1 MPVVDCYSILRD
13 HNTAWHND
21 INASVCSI
29 ETLKTGILR
38 DFPLNLWRY
47 NISVFILSKN
57 VNATVTFSILNALKM
72 RFLFVK
78 AITLFLSF

>member
-1 MPVVDCYSILRD
+1 M
-13 HNTAWHND
+13 
-21 INASVCSI
+21 
-29 ETLKTGILR
+29 
-38 DFPLNLWRY
+38 Y

-78 AITLFLSF
+78 AITLFLSFKKKDNPRSLFLNKGNFAKKISFNSKICKIPITLKQHFFEKR